1 MLGNKRRE
9 GKEEREK
16 PIDVKLERI
25 KPHTQL

>member
-16 PIDVKLERI
+16 PIEGKLERI